1 MSHNE
6 TPRQDEDGRL
16 CQGEDHGA
24 EESEATLR
32 LNKTRYGRFLRRT
45 NKAPNKA
52 RAVEVGSGTGSELK
66 TQI

>member
-1 MSHNE
+1 MKH
-6 TPRQDEDGRL
+6 PGRTRM
-16 CQGEDHGA
+16 A
-24 EESEATLR
+24 ASARVRIIEAKRVKQPPR

-52 RAVEVGSGTGSELK
+52 RAAEVGSGTGSELK